1 LAEINLFLIFLG
13 SIGWDLL
20 IGDPRFLI
28 HPVQLIG
35 FYINKIS
42 NYLINNFGKNRKI
55 LFWGGFFIAVSTIGI
70 SFSVGKLIEISYEQS
85 RNHFFSGLLIFFGLS
100 SCIASKGLISSVK
113 EIAELMEREEI
124 NEQDKRII
132 KEKVQRIV
140 SRDVSSSSMEHLF
153 RSSTESLTENSVDGI
168 FGPLFW
174 IFIGIV
180 FMNFSI
186 FLPGP
191 LSLGFSYKAISTLDS
206 MIGYKYDYFRYLGF
220 FSAKIEDI
228 FTFVPSRLVLITL
241 PLVGS
246 EFNKYISIIKKSYLD
261 GKKYDSPNAGI
272 SEAIFAYI
280 SDIKL
285 GGKSKYKNEI
295 IEKPIIN
302 PTGDNCT
309 GEKIKLICQLILRLQ
324 FLWIIIFVLIF
335 FIIRIQL
342 NTN

>member
-1 LAEINLFLIFLG
+1 MAEINLFLIFLG
-13 SIGWDLL
+13 SIGFDLL
-20 IGDPRFLI
+20 TGDPRFLI
-28 HPVQLIG
+28 HPVQVIG
-35 FYINKIS
+35 FYIKKIS
-42 NYLINNFGKNRKI
+42 DYLINNFGENKKL
-55 LFWGGFFIAVSTIGI
+55 LFGGGFIVSISTTGI
-70 SFSVGKLIEISYEQS
+70 SFSLGKLIELFYVQS
-85 RNHFFSGLLIFFGLS
+85 GNNFFSGLLIFLGLA
-100 SCIASKGLISSVK
+100 SCISTKGLISSVK
-113 EIAELMEREEI
+113 EIAELIETKEI
-124 NEQDKRII
+124 NDQNKRII

-140 SRDVSSSSMEHLF
+140 SRDVSSSSLEHLL

-174 IFIGIV
+174 IFIGIF
-180 FMNFSI
+180 FMKFSI

-241 PLVGS
+241 PLVSPKINEYG
-246 EFNKYISIIKKSYLD
+246 SIIKKSYLD

-280 SDIKL
+280 SGIKL

-302 PTGDNCT
+302 ETGDNCT
-309 GEKIKLICQLILRLQ
+309 EEKIKLICQLITRLQ
-324 FLWIIIFVLIF
+324 FLWIIIFALIF
-335 FIIRIQL
+335 FIISSLI
-342 NTN
+342 

>member
-1 LAEINLFLIFLG
+1 MAEINLFLIFLG
-13 SIGWDLL
+13 SIGFDLL

-28 HPVQLIG
+28 HPVQVIG
-35 FYINKIS
+35 FYIKKIS
-42 NYLINNFGKNRKI
+42 DYLINNFGKNKNI
-55 LFWGGFFIAVSTIGI
+55 LFWGGLIVAISIIGM
-70 SFSVGKLIEISYEQS
+70 SFGLGKLIELSYLQS
-85 RNHFFSGLLIFFGLS
+85 RNNFFGGLLIFFGLS
-100 SCIASKGLISSVK
+100 SCIATKGLISSVK
-113 EIAELMEREEI
+113 EIAALIEREEI
-124 NEQDKRII
+124 NDKSNRVI

-140 SRDVSSSSMEHLF
+140 SRDVSSSSLEHLL

-174 IFIGIV
+174 IFIGIF
-180 FMNFSI
+180 FMKFSI

-206 MIGYKYDYFRYLGF
+206 MIGYRYDYFRYLGF

-241 PLVGS
+241 PLVSPKINEYG
-246 EFNKYISIIKKSYLD
+246 SIIKKSYLD

-280 SDIKL
+280 SGITL

-295 IEKPIIN
+295 IKKPKIN
-302 PTGDNCT
+302 ANGDNCT
-309 GEKIKLICQLILRLQ
+309 GDKIKLICQLILRLQ
-324 FLWIIIFVLIF
+324 LLWIIIFVLIF
-335 FIIRIQL
+335 FVISTSI
-342 NTN
+342 

>member
-13 SIGWDLL
+13 SIGFDLL

-28 HPVQLIG
+28 HPVQIIG
-35 FYINKIS
+35 FYIKKIS
-42 NYLINNFGKNRKI
+42 DYLINNFGENKKI
-55 LFWGGFFIAVSTIGI
+55 LFWSGLFVSISTIGI
-70 SFSVGKLIEISYEQS
+70 SFSLGKLIELGYVQS
-85 RNHFFSGLLIFFGLS
+85 KNQFFSGLLIFFGLS
-100 SCIASKGLISSVK
+100 SCIATKELIASVK
-113 EIAELMEREEI
+113 EITELIERKEI
-124 NEQDKRII
+124 NYQNKKIL
-132 KEKVQRIV
+132 KAKVQRIV
-140 SRDVSSSSMEHLF
+140 SRDVSSSSIEHLL

-174 IFIGIV
+174 IFIGII
-180 FMNFSI
+180 FMKFSI

-228 FTFVPSRLVLITL
+228 FTFVPSRLVLLTL
-241 PLVGS
+241 PLVCSKVS
-246 EFNKYISIIKKSYLD
+246 EYITIIKKSYLD

-272 SEAIFAYI
+272 SEAIFAYV

-285 GGKSKYKNEI
+285 GGESKYQNEI

-302 PTGDNCT
+302 MTGDKCT

-335 FIIRIQL
+335 IIISSL
-342 NTN
+342 I

>member
-1 LAEINLFLIFLG
+1 M
-13 SIGWDLL
+13 
-20 IGDPRFLI
+20 
-28 HPVQLIG
+28 QLR
-35 FYINKIS
+35 
-42 NYLINNFGKNRKI
+42 NN
-55 LFWGGFFIAVSTIGI
+55 
-70 SFSVGKLIEISYEQS
+70 
-85 RNHFFSGLLIFFGLS
+85 FFSGLLIFLGLS

-113 EIAELMEREEI
+113 EIATLIECKEI
-124 NEQDKRII
+124 NEQNNRLI

-140 SRDVSSSSMEHLF
+140 SRDVKSSSIEHLL

-168 FGPLFW
+168 FGPLFC

-180 FMNFSI
+180 FMKFSI

-206 MIGYKYDYFRYLGF
+206 MIGYKYDHFRFLGF

-241 PLVGS
+241 PLVSSKVSQYG
-246 EFNKYISIIKKSYLD
+246 SIIKKSYLD

-280 SDIKL
+280 SGIKL

-302 PTGDNCT
+302 ATGDNCT

-335 FIIRIQL
+335 SVISSL
-342 NTN
+342 SK

>member
-13 SIGWDLL
+13 AIGFDLL
-20 IGDPRFLI
+20 IGDPRFFI
-28 HPVQLIG
+28 HPVQVIG
-35 FYINKIS
+35 FYIKKIS
-42 NYLINNFGKNRKI
+42 GYLISHIGERKNI
-55 LFWGGFFIAVSTIGI
+55 LFWSGLFVAISTIGM
-70 SFSVGKLIEISYEQS
+70 SFGLGKFIEICYLQS
-85 RNHFFSGLLIFFGLS
+85 RNNLFYGILIFLGLS
-100 SCIASKGLISSVK
+100 SCIATKGLISSVK
-113 EIAELMEREEI
+113 EIAELIEGKEI
-124 NEQDKRII
+124 NTRNKRII

-140 SRDVSSSSMEHLF
+140 SRDVRSSSIEHLL

-174 IFIGIV
+174 IFIGII
-180 FMNFSI
+180 FMKFSI

-206 MIGYKYDYFRYLGF
+206 MIGYKYEYFRYLGF

-241 PLVGS
+241 PLVS
-246 EFNKYISIIKKSYLD
+246 SKVKDYKSIIKKSYLD

-280 SDIKL
+280 SDITL
-285 GGKSKYKNEI
+285 GGKSKYKSEI

-302 PTGDNCT
+302 ANGENCT

-335 FIIRIQL
+335 FLISVAI
-342 NTN
+342 

>member
-13 SIGWDLL
+13 SIGFDLL

-28 HPVQLIG
+28 HPVQIIG
-35 FYINKIS
+35 YYIKKIS
-42 NYLINNFGKNRKI
+42 DYFINNFGENKNI
-55 LFWGGFFIAVSTIGI
+55 LFWGGFIVAISTIGM
-70 SFSVGKLIEISYEQS
+70 SFGLGKLIELSYMQS
-85 RNHFFSGLLIFFGLS
+85 RNHFIGGLLIFFGLS
-100 SCIASKGLISSVK
+100 SCFATKGLISSVK
-113 EIAELMEREEI
+113 EIAELIERKEVNDE
-124 NEQDKRII
+124 NERII

-140 SRDVSSSSMEHLF
+140 SRDVRSSSIKHLL

-180 FMNFSI
+180 FMKFSI

-241 PLVGS
+241 PLVSPKINEYG
-246 EFNKYISIIKKSYLD
+246 SIIKKSYLD

-280 SDIKL
+280 SGITL

-295 IEKPIIN
+295 IKKPTIN
-302 PTGDNCT
+302 ENGDNCT

-324 FLWIIIFVLIF
+324 LLWIIIFVLIF
-335 FIIRIQL
+335 FIISTLI
-342 NTN
+342 

>member
-1 LAEINLFLIFLG
+1 MAEINLFLIFLG
-13 SIGWDLL
+13 SIGFDLL

-28 HPVQLIG
+28 HPVQIIG
-35 FYINKIS
+35 FYIKKIS
-42 NYLINNFGKNRKI
+42 DCLINNFGENKRI
-55 LFWGGFFIAVSTIGI
+55 LFWGGFIVAISTIGF
-70 SFSVGKLIEISYEQS
+70 SFSLGKLIELSYVQS
-85 RNHFFSGLLIFFGLS
+85 KNHFFSGLLIFFGLS
-100 SCIASKGLISSVK
+100 SCIATKGLISSVK
-113 EIAELMEREEI
+113 EIADLIERKKI
-124 NEQDKRII
+124 NDQDKRII

-140 SRDVSSSSMEHLF
+140 SRDVRSSSIDHLL

-174 IFIGIV
+174 IFIGIL
-180 FMNFSI
+180 FMKFSI

-206 MIGYKYDYFRYLGF
+206 MIGYKYDHLRYLGF

-228 FTFVPSRLVLITL
+228 FTYVPSRLVLISL
-241 PLVGS
+241 PLVS
-246 EFNKYISIIKKSYLD
+246 SKVNEYISIIKRSYLD

-285 GGKSKYKNEI
+285 GGESKYKNEI
-295 IEKPIIN
+295 IQKPIIN
-302 PTGDNCT
+302 VAGDKCT

-324 FLWIIIFVLIF
+324 FFWIIIFILIF
-335 FIIRIQL
+335 FIVSNLI
-342 NTN
+342 

>member
-1 LAEINLFLIFLG
+1 MAEINLFLIFLG
-13 SIGWDLL
+13 SIGFDLL

-28 HPVQLIG
+28 HPVQIIG
-35 FYINKIS
+35 FFIKKIS
-42 NYLINNFGKNRKI
+42 DYLINNFGKNKKI
-55 LFWGGFFIAVSTIGI
+55 LFWGGLIVAISTIGI
-70 SFSVGKLIEISYEQS
+70 SLSLGKLIELSYVQS
-85 RNHFFSGLLIFFGLS
+85 RNNFFCGLLIFFGLS
-100 SCIASKGLISSVK
+100 SCIATKGLISSVK
-113 EIAELMEREEI
+113 EIAELIEREEI
-124 NEQDKRII
+124 NYQNERII

-140 SRDVSSSSMEHLF
+140 SRDVSSSSLEHLL

-174 IFIGIV
+174 IFIGIF
-180 FMNFSI
+180 FMKFSI

-206 MIGYKYDYFRYLGF
+206 MIGYRYDYFRYLGF

-241 PLVGS
+241 PLVSPKINEYG
-246 EFNKYISIIKKSYLD
+246 SIIKKSYLD

-280 SDIKL
+280 SGITL

-295 IEKPIIN
+295 IKKPKIN
-302 PTGDNCT
+302 ANGDNCT
-309 GEKIKLICQLILRLQ
+309 GDKIKLICQLILRLQ
-324 FLWIIIFVLIF
+324 LLWIIIFVLIF
-335 FIIRIQL
+335 FVISTSI
-342 NTN
+342 

>member
-1 LAEINLFLIFLG
+1 MAEINLFLIFLG
-13 SIGWDLL
+13 SIGFDLL

-28 HPVQLIG
+28 HPVQVIG
-35 FYINKIS
+35 FYIKKIS
-42 NYLINNFGKNRKI
+42 DCLINNFGGNKNI
-55 LFWGGFFIAVSTIGI
+55 LFWGGLIVAISTIGM
-70 SFSVGKLIEISYEQS
+70 SFGLGKLIELSYVQS
-85 RNHFFSGLLIFFGLS
+85 RNNFFCGLLIFFGLS
-100 SCIASKGLISSVK
+100 SCIATKGLISSVK
-113 EIAELMEREEI
+113 EIAELIEREEI
-124 NEQDKRII
+124 NDQNKKRII

-140 SRDVSSSSMEHLF
+140 SRDVSSSSLEHLL

-174 IFIGIV
+174 IFIGIF
-180 FMNFSI
+180 FMKFSI

-241 PLVGS
+241 PLVSPKINEYG
-246 EFNKYISIIKKSYLD
+246 SIIKKSYLD

-280 SDIKL
+280 SGITL

-295 IEKPIIN
+295 IKKPKIN
-302 PTGDNCT
+302 ANGDNCT
-309 GEKIKLICQLILRLQ
+309 GDKIKLICQLILRLQ
-324 FLWIIIFVLIF
+324 LLWIIIFVLIF
-335 FIIRIQL
+335 FVISTSI
-342 NTN
+342 

>member
-13 SIGWDLL
+13 SIGFDLL

-28 HPVQLIG
+28 HPVQIIG
-35 FYINKIS
+35 FYIKKIS
-42 NYLINNFGKNRKI
+42 DYLINNFGENKKL
-55 LFWGGFFIAVSTIGI
+55 LFGGGFILAISTIGI
-70 SFSVGKLIEISYEQS
+70 SFSLGKLIELNYVQS
-85 RNHFFSGLLIFFGLS
+85 RNHFFSGLLIFLGLS
-100 SCIASKGLISSVK
+100 SCIATKGLISSVK
-113 EIAELMEREEI
+113 EIAELIQREEI
-124 NEQDKRII
+124 NDQNKRII

-140 SRDVSSSSMEHLF
+140 SRDVSSSSLEHLL

-174 IFIGIV
+174 IFIGI
-180 FMNFSI
+180 FLMKFSI

-206 MIGYKYDYFRYLGF
+206 MIGYKYDYFKYLGF

-228 FTFVPSRLVLITL
+228 CTFVPSRLVLITL
-241 PLVGS
+241 PLVS
-246 EFNKYISIIKKSYLD
+246 TKVNQYLSIIKKSYLD
-261 GKKYDSPNAGI
+261 GRKYDSPNAGI

-280 SDIKL
+280 SGITL

-295 IEKPIIN
+295 IKKPKIN
-302 PTGDNCT
+302 ANGDNCT

-324 FLWIIIFVLIF
+324 LLWIIIFFLIF
-335 FIIRIQL
+335 FIISTLI
-342 NTN
+342 

>member
-1 LAEINLFLIFLG
+1 MAEINLFLIFLG
-13 SIGWDLL
+13 SIGFDLL

-28 HPVQLIG
+28 HPVQIIG
-35 FYINKIS
+35 FYIRKIAD
-42 NYLINNFGKNRKI
+42 YLINNFGENKKI
-55 LFWGGFFIAVSTIGI
+55 LFWGGFIVSISTIGI
-70 SFSVGKLIEISYEQS
+70 SFSLGKLIELSYVLT

-100 SCIASKGLISSVK
+100 SCMATRGLISSVK
-113 EIAELMEREEI
+113 EITELIERKEI
-124 NEQDKRII
+124 NDQNKRII

-140 SRDVSSSSMEHLF
+140 SRDVSASSLEHLL

-180 FMNFSI
+180 FMKFSI

-191 LSLGFSYKAISTLDS
+191 LSFGFSYKAISTLDS
-206 MIGYKYDYFRYLGF
+206 MLGYKYDHFKYLGF

-228 FTFVPSRLVLITL
+228 FTFIPSRLVLITL
-241 PLVGS
+241 PLVS
-246 EFNKYISIIKKSYLD
+246 TKVNQYISVIKKSFLD

-280 SDIKL
+280 SGIKL
-285 GGKSKYKNEI
+285 GGISKYKNEI

-302 PTGDNCT
+302 ATGDSCT
-309 GEKIKLICQLILRLQ
+309 GKKIKLICQLILRLQ
-324 FLWIIIFVLIF
+324 LLWIFIFVLIF
-335 FIIRIQL
+335 LIFEV
-342 NTN
+342 

>member
-1 LAEINLFLIFLG
+1 MAEINLFLIFLG
-13 SIGWDLL
+13 SIGFDLL

-28 HPVQLIG
+28 HPVQIIG
-35 FYINKIS
+35 FYIKKVTE
-42 NYLINNFGKNRKI
+42 YLINSFGQNKKI
-55 LFWGGFFIAVSTIGI
+55 LFWGGFIVAISAIGI
-70 SFSVGKLIEISYEQS
+70 SFSLGKLIELSYVQA
-85 RNHFFSGLLIFFGLS
+85 RNHFFSGFLIFFGLS
-100 SCIASKGLISSVK
+100 SCIATRGLISSVK
-113 EIAELMEREEI
+113 EIAELIECQAI
-124 NEQDKRII
+124 NEQDKIII

-140 SRDVSSSSMEHLF
+140 SRDVKSSSIEHLL
-153 RSSTESLTENSVDGI
+153 RSSTESLAENSVDGI

-180 FMNFSI
+180 FMKFSI

-241 PLVGS
+241 PLVSSKVYEYG
-246 EFNKYISIIKKSYLD
+246 SIIKKSYLD

-280 SDIKL
+280 SGIKL
-285 GGKSKYKNEI
+285 GGKSKYKNKI

-302 PTGDNCT
+302 ANGDNCT
-309 GEKIKLICQLILRLQ
+309 EEKIKLICQLILRLQ
-324 FLWIIIFVLIF
+324 FLWIIIFVLIY
-335 FIIRIQL
+335 FIIWSLI
-342 NTN
+342 